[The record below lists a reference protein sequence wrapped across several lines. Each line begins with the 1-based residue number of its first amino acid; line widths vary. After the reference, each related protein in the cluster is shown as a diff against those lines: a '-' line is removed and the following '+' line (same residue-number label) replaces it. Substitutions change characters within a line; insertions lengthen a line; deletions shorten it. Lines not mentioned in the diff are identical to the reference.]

1 MFNTETVRAL
11 LLSLGAGLS
20 TLLGALIVVFVKGK
34 SEKLVTA
41 SLGFAAGVMVSV
53 SFLDMLP
60 LATDLLTKEFNATIG
75 IVISVASLL
84 LGVGLASGLDKL
96 VPHEHGQ
103 KGEGEASHGNMYRL
117 GMMSMLA
124 ISIHNFPEGIATFM
138 AGISDSSVG
147 LSIAVA
153 IALHNIPEGISVAM
167 PIYFATGNKKR
178 AFLFTFLSG
187 ISEPIGALLA
197 YFVLQP
203 FINDALLGV
212 LFSIVAGIML
222 YISIE
227 ELIPSSRQYG
237 FTRLALAATFGGI
250 CLMPLTH
257 IIGA

>member
-1 MFNTETVRAL
+1 MRAL

-20 TLLGALIVVFVKGK
+20 TLLGALVVVFTKKK
-34 SEKLVTA
+34 SEKLVTV

-60 LATDLLTKEFNATIG
+60 LATDLLAQQYNKATG
-75 IVISVASLL
+75 VVISVASLL
-84 LGVGLASGLDKL
+84 LGVGIASGLDKL
-96 VPHEHGQ
+96 VPHEHG
-103 KGEGEASHGNMYRL
+103 KTEGENSHGNIYRL

-124 ISIHNFPEGIATFM
+124 IAVHNFPEGIATFM
-138 AGISDSSVG
+138 AGMSNPSIG
-147 LSIAVA
+147 LTIAVA

-178 AFLFTFLSG
+178 AFLYTLLSG
-187 ISEPIGALLA
+187 ISEPVGALLA
-197 YFVLQP
+197 YSVLQP
-203 FINDALLGV
+203 FISNTLLGV

-237 FTRLALAATFGGI
+237 FTRLALTATFAGI

-257 IIGA
+257 VIGA